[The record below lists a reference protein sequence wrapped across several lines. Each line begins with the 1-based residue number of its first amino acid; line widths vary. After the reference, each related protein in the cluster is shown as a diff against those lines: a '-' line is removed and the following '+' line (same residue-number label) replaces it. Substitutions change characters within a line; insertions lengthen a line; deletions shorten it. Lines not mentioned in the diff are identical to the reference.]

1 MAIEFTSLEL
11 TELKPKVAVIGIGG
25 AGGNAVNNMVE
36 SEIKGIDFI
45 AANTDAQ
52 ALAQSRAKLKIQL
65 GVEVTEG
72 LGAGSHP
79 DVGRAAAEEAIDQIE
94 DALTGCHMVFIT
106 AGMGGGTG
114 TGAAPVI
121 AKAAKAKGI
130 LTIGVVTK
138 PFEFEGNRRMKLAED
153 GIYELQPFVD
163 TLVVVPNQNLF
174 RVANKQTTFAEAF
187 AMADDVLCSGV
198 SGITDLMMQPGLIN
212 LDFADIKTIMQNMG
226 TAMLGTGEA
235 TGENRALDA
244 AETAIS
250 NPLLEEMS
258 LASAKG
264 VIINITGGPDLTLFE
279 VDEAA
284 NHIRKEVDENANI
297 IVGSAFRDDLKGKM
311 RVSIVATGVTYLK
324 KSQTKPAFETMEGD
338 EESTNLHFEVGV
350 KGTDEAEIAAKPAKP
365 AEAVVEIPQQPITEL
380 EEENA
385 APEEDM
391 AGEYQ
396 PEPVGIVDDFIM
408 PEAADVKDIDIP
420 EGEADPA
427 AEDDFI
433 NTPNEGEFANHGY
446 AMTEM
451 HAEDDDQFEEAGGR
465 NLFQESLEFV
475 ADEED
480 PPLMAENQPTEQKKS
495 LFGRMTASLKEV
507 FRAAEDHGAEV
518 HAEPSMTD
526 YSAKPD
532 EEDIDNILNI
542 DTGME
547 GLEEDPAED
556 LEADNA
562 DRNEPEIE
570 TREED
575 EDQLSIPSFLRKQA

>member
-36 SEIKGIDFI
+36 SKIKGIDFI

-187 AMADDVLCSGV
+187 SMADDVLCSGV

-235 TGENRALDA
+235 SGETRALIA

-297 IVGSAFRDDLKGKM
+297 IVGSAFRDDLEGKM
-311 RVSIVATGVTYLK
+311 RVSIVATGVTYLR
-324 KSQTKPAFETMEGD
+324 KSQTKPAFEAIDGD

-350 KGTDEAEIAAKPAKP
+350 KGADVTEIATKPS
-365 AEAVVEIPQQPITEL
+365 AEMAQEPDL
-380 EEENA
+380 EEETD
-385 APEEDM
+385 APEEEM
-391 AGEYQ
+391 ASEYQ
-396 PEPVGIVDDFIM
+396 TDPVGIVDDFVM
-408 PEAADVKDIDIP
+408 PEAADVKDIDMP

-427 AEDDFI
+427 AEADFI
-433 NTPNEGEFANHGY
+433 NPPNEDEVANHGY

-451 HAEDDDQFEEAGGR
+451 HAEDPDQFEEAGGR

-480 PPLMAENQPTEQKKS
+480 PPLMAENAPNEQKKS

-507 FRAAEDHGAEV
+507 FRAAEDHGEEV
-518 HAEPSMTD
+518 RAEPSMTD
-526 YSAKPD
+526 YSANPD
-532 EEDIDNILNI
+532 DEDIDNILNI
-542 DTGME
+542 DMGME

-556 LEADNA
+556 LEENSI
-562 DRNEPEIE
+562 EPEIE
-570 TREED
+570 TQEED

>member
-138 PFEFEGNRRMKLAED
+138 PFDFEGNRRMKLAED

-235 TGENRALDA
+235 TGETRALDA

-324 KSQTKPAFETMEGD
+324 KSQTKPAFEAIDGD

-350 KGTDEAEIAAKPAKP
+350 KGADVTEIATKPS
-365 AEAVVEIPQQPITEL
+365 VEMAQEPDL
-380 EEENA
+380 EEETD
-385 APEEDM
+385 APEEEM
-391 AGEYQ
+391 ASEYQ
-396 PEPVGIVDDFIM
+396 TDPVGIVDDFVM
-408 PEAADVKDIDIP
+408 PEAADVKDIDMP

-427 AEDDFI
+427 AEADFI
-433 NTPNEGEFANHGY
+433 NPPNEDEVANHGY

-451 HAEDDDQFEEAGGR
+451 HAEDPDQFEEAGGR

-480 PPLMAENQPTEQKKS
+480 PPLMAENAPNEQKKS

-507 FRAAEDHGAEV
+507 FRAAEDHGEEV
-518 HAEPSMTD
+518 RAEPSMTD
-526 YSAKPD
+526 YSANPD
-532 EEDIDNILNI
+532 DEDIDNILNI
-542 DTGME
+542 DMGME

-556 LEADNA
+556 LEENSI
-562 DRNEPEIE
+562 EPEIE
-570 TREED
+570 TQEED

>member
-36 SEIKGIDFI
+36 SKIKGIDFI

-121 AKAAKAKGI
+121 AKAAKARGI

-187 AMADDVLCSGV
+187 SMADDVLCSGV

-235 TGENRALDA
+235 SGDARALNS

-297 IVGSAFRDDLKGKM
+297 IVGSAFRDDLEGKM
-311 RVSIVATGVTYLK
+311 RVSIVATGVTFLK
-324 KSQTKPAFETMEGD
+324 KSQTKPAFDAIDGD

-350 KGTDEAEIAAKPAKP
+350 KGVDVT
-365 AEAVVEIPQQPITEL
+365 EIPTKPSVEMAQEPHP
-380 EEENA
+380 EEETA
-385 APEEDM
+385 APEEEM
-391 AGEYQ
+391 ASEHQ
-396 PEPVGIVDDFIM
+396 TEPVGIVDDFVM
-408 PEAADVKDIDIP
+408 PEAADVKDIDMP

-427 AEDDFI
+427 AEADFI
-433 NTPNEGEFANHGY
+433 NPPNEDEIANHGY
-446 AMTEM
+446 AIIK
-451 HAEDDDQFEEAGGR
+451 
-465 NLFQESLEFV
+465 FQ
-475 ADEED
+475 
-480 PPLMAENQPTEQKKS
+480 
-495 LFGRMTASLKEV
+495 
-507 FRAAEDHGAEV
+507 
-518 HAEPSMTD
+518 
-526 YSAKPD
+526 
-532 EEDIDNILNI
+532 
-542 DTGME
+542 
-547 GLEEDPAED
+547 
-556 LEADNA
+556 
-562 DRNEPEIE
+562 
-570 TREED
+570 
-575 EDQLSIPSFLRKQA
+575 IPSPLANPDR

>member
-36 SEIKGIDFI
+36 SKIKGIDFI

-187 AMADDVLCSGV
+187 SMADDVLCSGV

-235 TGENRALDA
+235 SGDARALSS

-284 NHIRKEVDENANI
+284 NHIRKEVDEKANI
-297 IVGSAFRDDLKGKM
+297 IVGSAFRDDLEGKM

-324 KSQTKPAFETMEGD
+324 KSQTKPAFEAIDGE

-350 KGTDEAEIAAKPAKP
+350 KGADVTEIATKPS
-365 AEAVVEIPQQPITEL
+365 VEMAQEPDL
-380 EEENA
+380 EEETD
-385 APEEDM
+385 APEEEM
-391 AGEYQ
+391 ASEYQ
-396 PEPVGIVDDFIM
+396 TDPVGTVDDFVM
-408 PEAADVKDIDIP
+408 PEAADVKDIDMP

-427 AEDDFI
+427 AEDDYI
-433 NTPNEGEFANHGY
+433 NTPNDGEFANHGY
-446 AMTEM
+446 TMTEM
-451 HAEDDDQFEEAGGR
+451 HAEDPDQFEEAGGR

-480 PPLMAENQPTEQKKS
+480 PPLMAENAPNEQKKS

-507 FRAAEDHGAEV
+507 FRAAEDHGEEV
-518 HAEPSMTD
+518 RAEPSMTD
-526 YSAKPD
+526 YSANPD
-532 EEDIDNILNI
+532 DEDIDNILNI
-542 DTGME
+542 DMGME

-556 LEADNA
+556 LEENSI
-562 DRNEPEIE
+562 EPEIE
-570 TREED
+570 TQEED

>member
-11 TELKPKVAVIGIGG
+11 TELKPKVAVIGVGG

-36 SEIKGIDFI
+36 TAVQGIDFI

-65 GVEVTEG
+65 GVETTEG

-79 DVGRAAAEEAIDQIE
+79 DVGRAAAEEAINQIE

-121 AKAAKAKGI
+121 AKAAKAQGI
-130 LTIGVVTK
+130 LTIAVVTK

-163 TLVVVPNQNLF
+163 TLVVIPNQNLF

-198 SGITDLMMQPGLIN
+198 RGIADLMLHPGLIN
-212 LDFADIKTIMQNMG
+212 LDFADIKTIMHNMG

-235 TGENRALDA
+235 SGEGRALQA

-250 NPLLEEMS
+250 NPLLDEMS
-258 LASAKG
+258 LDSAKG
-264 VIINITGGPDLTLFE
+264 VIINITGGTDLTLFE

-297 IVGSAFRDDLKGKM
+297 IVGSAFHGDLEGKM

-324 KSQTKPAFETMEGD
+324 KSRHGTSFTTGDDD
-338 EESTNLHFEVGV
+338 EEAKTLHFEVGE
-350 KGTDEAEIAAKPAKP
+350 DEEGLATTLPVAD
-365 AEAVVEIPQQPITEL
+365 
-380 EEENA
+380 N
-385 APEEDM
+385 EDEKTPSHQ
-391 AGEYQ
+391 AYRT
-396 PEPVGIVDDFIM
+396 EPVGVVDDFAM
-408 PEAADVKDIDIP
+408 PEAAEVEDAALAG
-420 EGEADPA
+420 GEVEPGAGEELVHAAQEASAPSYQMKEMR
-427 AEDDFI
+427 AEDNGPF
-433 NTPNEGEFANHGY
+433 
-446 AMTEM
+446 
-451 HAEDDDQFEEAGGR
+451 DQAKR
-465 NLFQESLEFV
+465 RSLFQESIEFV

-480 PPLMAENQPTEQKKS
+480 PPLIEELSTGQPKKS
-495 LFGRMTASLKEV
+495 LFGRMAAGIKGVFSGPDEV
-507 FRAAEDHGAEV
+507 LEER
-518 HAEPSMTD
+518 AEPSMTD
-526 YSAKPD
+526 FEP
-532 EEDIDNILNI
+532 EQEGGLETDNILN
-542 DTGME
+542 ME
-547 GLEEDPAED
+547 DKMDLPETFEDEAAKEKPAADIEAED
-556 LEADNA
+556 
-562 DRNEPEIE
+562 
-570 TREED
+570 
-575 EDQLSIPSFLRKQA
+575 DQLAIPSFLRKQA

>member
-11 TELKPKVAVIGIGG
+11 TELKPKVAVIGVGG

-36 SEIKGIDFI
+36 LDVQGIDFI

-65 GVEVTEG
+65 GVETTEG

-79 DVGRAAAEEAIDQIE
+79 DVGRAAAEEAINQIE

-130 LTIGVVTK
+130 LTVGVVTK
-138 PFEFEGNRRMKLAED
+138 PFYFEGNRRMKLAED

-163 TLVVVPNQNLF
+163 TLVVIPNQNLF

-187 AMADDVLCSGV
+187 SMADDVLCSGV
-198 SGITDLMMQPGLIN
+198 RGITDLMLHPGLIN
-212 LDFADIKTIMQNMG
+212 LDFADIKTIMHNMG

-235 TGENRALDA
+235 GGEGRALKA

-250 NPLLEEMS
+250 NPLLDEMS
-258 LASAKG
+258 LGSAKG
-264 VIINITGGPDLTLFE
+264 VIINITGGTDLTLFE

-297 IVGSAFRDDLKGKM
+297 IVGSAFHGDQEGTM

-324 KSQTKPAFETMEGD
+324 KSRTGSYFPDEGFD
-338 EESTNLHFEVGV
+338 EEATTLHFEVGE
-350 KGTDEAEIAAKPAKP
+350 KEEGLAASLSTV
-365 AEAVVEIPQQPITEL
+365 EETHSRQEYDAV
-380 EEENA
+380 
-385 APEEDM
+385 
-391 AGEYQ
+391 
-396 PEPVGIVDDFIM
+396 VDDFAM
-408 PEAADVKDIDIP
+408 PEAAEVDDQDFS
-420 EGEADPA
+420 EEEFDPDAGDELVA
-427 AEDDFI
+427 AEAGDD
-433 NTPNEGEFANHGY
+433 TLPGPAY
-446 AMTEM
+446 EM
-451 HAEDDDQFEEAGGR
+451 KEIRREEPSPFDQTARR
-465 NLFQESLEFV
+465 NLFQESIEFV

-480 PPLMAENQPTEQKKS
+480 PPIMEETLPEAPKKS
-495 LFGRMTASLKEV
+495 LFGRMAEGLKGVFSGPDEV
-507 FRAAEDHGAEV
+507 LEDRP
-518 HAEPSMTD
+518 EPSMSDFETEQ
-526 YSAKPD
+526 
-532 EEDIDNILNI
+532 EEEVEGDNILNI
-542 DTGME
+542 
-547 GLEEDPAED
+547 EEKMDAPGEFEEEWEKEDMVAE
-556 LEADNA
+556 
-562 DRNEPEIE
+562 
-570 TREED
+570 TEE